1 MKNLKNITAAILAV
15 AAFATTA
22 SAQTATA
29 KTVAVQTAATAKT
42 EEPFVV
48 KYIGNE
54 DDYLYFQVEINTG
67 NNNFSLLKINDKSEG
82 ELYSQSWKSNS
93 KTQTFKIEKK
103 DGQEL
108 NFKLLSGSKVYSKT
122 FSATTS
128 LKETT
133 TVNENDMV
141 VL

>member
-1 MKNLKNITAAILAV
+1 MKNLKNIAAAIIAV
-15 AAFATTA
+15 VIFTATAT
-22 SAQTATA
+22 AQTATA
-29 KTVAVQTAATAKT
+29 KTAAVQTATVKA

-67 NNNFSLLKINDKSEG
+67 NNNFSLLKINDKTEG
-82 ELYSQSWKSNS
+82 ELYSQSWKSNL
-93 KTQTFKIEKK
+93 KLQTFKIEKK

>member
-1 MKNLKNITAAILAV
+1 MKNLKNITTALLAV
-15 AAFATTA
+15 VLFTTAA

-29 KTVAVQTAATAKT
+29 KTAKADET
-42 EEPFVV
+42 FTV

-54 DDYLYFQVEINTG
+54 DDYLYFQVEINAG
-67 NNNFSLLKINDKSEG
+67 NNNYSLLKINDKAEG
-82 ELYSQSWKSNS
+82 ELYSQSWKANV
-93 KTQTFKIEKK
+93 KVQTFKIEKK
-103 DGQEL
+103 DGQQL
-108 NFKLLSGSKVYSKT
+108 NFKLLSGNKVYSKT
-122 FSATTS
+122 FSANTS

>member
-1 MKNLKNITAAILAV
+1 MKNLKNIITALIAV
-15 AAFATTA
+15 VLFATTA
-22 SAQTATA
+22 SAQTTAANTA
-29 KTVAVQTAATAKT
+29 KAEDTFT
-42 EEPFVV
+42 V

-54 DDYLYFQVEINTG
+54 ENYLYFQVDINTG
-67 NNNFSLLKINDKSEG
+67 NNNFSLFKINDNAEG
-82 ELYSQSWKSNS
+82 ELYSQSWKSGL

-103 DGQEL
+103 DGQQL
-108 NFKLLSGSKVYSKT
+108 NFRLLSGNKVYSKT
-122 FSATTS
+122 FSANTS

>member
-1 MKNLKNITAAILAV
+1 MKNLKNITTAILAV
-15 AAFATTA
+15 VLFSTAAA
-22 SAQTATA
+22 AQTATA
-29 KTVAVQTAATAKT
+29 TTAKAT
-42 EEPFVV
+42 EPFTV

-67 NNNFSLLKINDKSEG
+67 SNDYPLFKINDKTEG
-82 ELYSQSWKSNS
+82 ELYSQSWKSNL
-93 KTQTFKIEKK
+93 KLQTFKIEKK
-103 DGQEL
+103 EGQEL

-128 LKETT
+128 LIEKT

>member
-1 MKNLKNITAAILAV
+1 MKNLKNITTAIIAV
-15 AAFATTA
+15 VLFATTA

-29 KTVAVQTAATAKT
+29 NTAKAG
-42 EEPFVV
+42 EPFTV

-67 NNNFSLLKINDKSEG
+67 NSNYSLLKINDKAEG
-82 ELYSQSWKSNS
+82 ELYSQSWKASL
-93 KTQTFKIEKK
+93 KVQTFKIEKK
-103 DGQEL
+103 DGQQL
-108 NFKLLSGSKVYSKT
+108 NFKLLSGNKVYSKT
-122 FSATTS
+122 FSANTS

>member
-1 MKNLKNITAAILAV
+1 MKNLKNITAAISAV

-22 SAQTATA
+22 AAQTATA
-29 KTVAVQTAATAKT
+29 KTVAVQTATTVK

-67 NNNFSLLKINDKSEG
+67 NNNFSLLKINDKTEG

-93 KTQTFKIEKK
+93 KVQTFKIEKK

>member
-1 MKNLKNITAAILAV
+1 MKNLKNITTAIIAV
-15 AAFATTA
+15 VLFATTA

-29 KTVAVQTAATAKT
+29 KTAKAD
-42 EEPFVV
+42 EPFTV

-54 DDYLYFQVEINTG
+54 EDYLYFQVEINTG
-67 NNNFSLLKINDKSEG
+67 NSNFSLLKINDKAEG
-82 ELYSQSWKSNS
+82 ELYSQSWKPSL
-93 KTQTFKIEKK
+93 KVQTFKIEKK
-103 DGQEL
+103 DGQQL
-108 NFKLLSGSKVYSKT
+108 NFKLMSGNKVYSKT
-122 FSATTS
+122 FSANTS